1 MTLGRRGHVT
11 ANKPSPWHS
20 VFKSLV
26 FFVVSPTGFNS
37 CLIPNGHKITSHR
50 TLIVPRSPPF
60 VPRPHMPSAGIRMRP
75 PPPLQLKPVGI
86 SHLRPSIT
94 SFYLRFFFL
103 FAVVSFLST
112 VPQPSPL
119 SLTLPPSLSFPLF
132 LNWLA
137 RLPRGKCHSGRA
149 CQV

>member
-11 ANKPSPWHS
+11 ANKPSPRRS

-26 FFVVSPTGFNS
+26 SFVVSPTVFKS
-37 CLIPNGHKITSHR
+37 CLIPNGQEITSHR

-75 PPPLQLKPVGI
+75 PPLAVKACWNFTP
-86 SHLRPSIT
+86 PSFHHFFLSLI
-94 SFYLRFFFL
+94 FFL
-103 FAVVSFLST
+103 FAVVSFLSS
-112 VPQPSPL
+112 VPQPSTL
-119 SLTLPPSLSFPLF
+119 SLTFPPSLSFPLF